1 MGYCAS
7 EMKSEVLTHVE
18 HVLQQYAL
26 CDSCLG
32 RLFRK
37 HLREGNNSEKGRLL
51 RMQLHQNQTSAKDC
65 WLCEGLTDEIAHF
78 VDLISQALE
87 GYEFETFLIGSK
99 IDEDIQE
106 KEQRL
111 WEQEHIQDAEPLKM
125 EINREIG
132 KILEP
137 QLRKT
142 VDIPNPDIMAV
153 IDTAFDQVTLQ
164 ISSLFI
170 YGRYK
175 KFQRGIPQTK
185 WPCQVC
191 QGKGCKRCNY
201 TGKLYETTVEE
212 LIAKKALEMTSGT
225 DESFHGS
232 GREDIDAR
240 MLGTGRP
247 FILEVKN
254 PKKRHIDLAVLEKE
268 TNTALKGII
277 EISQLRFSNREEIA
291 RIKAAEFRK
300 TYRVIIEASEPLNK
314 EKLIKVAQSLQGQ
327 LIKQLTPTRVA
338 HRRAHKIRERH
349 IYNCTIES
357 VEGIIASMTIETES
371 GTYVK
376 EFVSGDDNKTQPNLS
391 ELIGIPCKV
400 KELDVIDVKGE

>member
-1 MGYCAS
+1 
-7 EMKSEVLTHVE
+7 MKGETLKQAEQLLHE
-18 HVLQQYAL
+18 YRL
-26 CDSCLG
+26 CDSCFG

-37 HLREGNNSEKGRLL
+37 EIKDGTNSQKGQSIRK
-51 RMQLHQNQTSAKDC
+51 QLHRTEKTATHDC
-65 WLCEGLTDEIAHF
+65 WLCEGLIDEIPHF
-78 VDLISQALE
+78 TKIIADAVKD
-87 GYEFETFLIGSK
+87 YEFETFLVGSK

-111 WEQEHIQDAEPLKM
+111 WKHLKLEDAEPIKM

-137 QLRKT
+137 QLGKT
-142 VDIPNPDIMAV
+142 VDIPNPEIMAV
-153 IDTAFDQVTLQ
+153 IDTAYDIVSLQ
-164 ISSLFI
+164 ITSLFI

-175 KFQRGIPQTK
+175 KLQRGIPQTK
-185 WPCQVC
+185 WPCQIC
-191 QGKGCKRCNY
+191 RGKGCKKCNY

-212 LIAKKALEMTSGT
+212 LVAQKALELTRGT

-232 GREDIDAR
+232 GREDIDTL
-240 MLGTGRP
+240 MLGSGRP
-247 FILEVKN
+247 FVLEIKN
-254 PKKRHIDLAVLEKE
+254 PKIRNINLTLLEKE
-268 TNTALKGII
+268 TNQTTKNKV
-277 EISQLRFSNREEIA
+277 EITSLRFSTRDEIA

-300 TYRVIIEASEPLNK
+300 TYRVTLEATQPLNK
-314 EKLIKVAQSLQGQ
+314 EKLIKVAQTLQGK

-338 HRRAHKIRERH
+338 HRRANKIRERT
-349 IYNCTIES
+349 IYNCTIEL
-357 VEGIIASMTIETES
+357 VEGIIARLTLETES
-371 GTYVK
+371 GTYIK

>member
-1 MGYCAS
+1 MKAQALKQAEQLIQEYC
-7 EMKSEVLTHVE
+7 
-18 HVLQQYAL
+18 L

-37 HLREGNNSEKGRLL
+37 EIKEGDNSQKGRYIKK
-51 RMQLHQNQTSAKDC
+51 QLHQMKKTTPDEC
-65 WLCEGLTDEIAHF
+65 WLCQGLLDEIPHF
-78 VDLISQALE
+78 IDIITKALE
-87 GYEFETFLIGSK
+87 EYEFHTFLIGSK

-106 KEQRL
+106 REQSL
-111 WEQEHIQDAEPLKM
+111 WKHLTFEDAEPIKM

-137 QLRKT
+137 RLGKT

-153 IDTAFDQVTLQ
+153 IDTVYDVVTLQ

-175 KFQRGIPQTK
+175 KLQRGIPQTK
-185 WPCQVC
+185 WPCQIC
-191 QGKGCKRCNY
+191 QGKGCKKCQY

-212 LIAKKALEMTSGT
+212 LIAQKALEFTKGT

-232 GREDIDAR
+232 GREDIDAL

-247 FILEVKN
+247 FILEIKN
-254 PKKRHIDLAVLEKE
+254 PKKRSINLAELEKK
-268 TNTALKGII
+268 TNQTTKNKV
-277 EISQLRFSNREEIA
+277 EITCLRFSNREEIA

-300 TYRVIIEASEPLNK
+300 TYRVTLEATQPLNK
-314 EKLIKVAQSLQGQ
+314 EKLIKVAQTLQGK

-338 HRRAHKIRERH
+338 HRRANKIRERI

-357 VEGIIASMTIETES
+357 VEGIIARLTLEAES

-376 EFVSGDDNKTQPNLS
+376 EFISGDNDKTKPNLS

>member
-1 MGYCAS
+1 
-7 EMKSEVLTHVE
+7 MKADSLKQVE
-18 HVLQQYAL
+18 QLLQEYNL

-37 HLREGNNSEKGRLL
+37 EIREGSNSEKGQWIRT
-51 RMQLHQNQTSAKDC
+51 QIHHKQKIPVKDC
-65 WLCEGLTDEIAHF
+65 WLCEGLSDEIHHF
-78 VDLISQALE
+78 IDLITKTLE
-87 GYEFETFLIGSK
+87 EYEFDTFLIGSK

-106 KEQRL
+106 KEQQL
-111 WEQEHIQDAEPLKM
+111 WTQLSLEGAEPIKM
-125 EINREIG
+125 QINREIG

-137 QLRKT
+137 QLKKT

-153 IDTAFDQVTLQ
+153 VDTVYDLVTLQ
-164 ISSLFI
+164 ICSLFI

-175 KFQRGIPQTK
+175 KLQRGIPQTK
-185 WPCQVC
+185 WPCQIC
-191 QGKGCKRCNY
+191 FGKGCKKCNY

-212 LIAKKALEMTSGT
+212 LIAKKALELTQGT

-247 FILEVKN
+247 YILEIKN
-254 PKKRHIDLAVLEKE
+254 PKKRNIDLSLLEKE
-268 TNTALKGII
+268 TNNALKNVI
-277 EISQLRFSNREEIA
+277 EISCLQFSNREEIA

-300 TYRVIIEASEPLNK
+300 TYRVTIEAEEPLNK

-338 HRRAHKIRERH
+338 HRRANKIRERL
-349 IYNCTIES
+349 IYNCAIES
-357 VEGIIASMTIETES
+357 VEGIIVRLTLETES

-376 EFVSGDDNKTQPNLS
+376 EFVSGDNDKTQPNLS

>member
-1 MGYCAS
+1 
-7 EMKSEVLTHVE
+7 MKGETLKQAEQLLHE
-18 HVLQQYAL
+18 YRL
-26 CDSCLG
+26 CDSCFG

-37 HLREGNNSEKGRLL
+37 EIKDGTNSQKGQSIRK
-51 RMQLHQNQTSAKDC
+51 QLHYKERTETHDC
-65 WLCEGLTDEIAHF
+65 WLCEGLIDEIPHF
-78 VDLISQALE
+78 TKIIADAVKE
-87 GYEFETFLIGSK
+87 YEFETFLVGSK

-111 WEQEHIQDAEPLKM
+111 WKHLKLEDAEPIKM

-137 QLRKT
+137 QLGKT
-142 VDIPNPDIMAV
+142 VDIPNPEIMAV
-153 IDTAFDQVTLQ
+153 IDTAYDIVSLQ
-164 ISSLFI
+164 ITSLFI

-175 KFQRGIPQTK
+175 KLQRGIPQTK
-185 WPCQVC
+185 WPCQIC
-191 QGKGCKRCNY
+191 RGKGCKKCNY
-201 TGKLYETTVEE
+201 SGKLYETTVEE
-212 LIAKKALEMTSGT
+212 LVAQKALELTKGT

-232 GREDIDAR
+232 GREDIDAL
-240 MLGTGRP
+240 MLGSGRP
-247 FILEVKN
+247 FVLEIKN
-254 PKKRHIDLAVLEKE
+254 PKIRNINLILLEKE
-268 TNTALKGII
+268 TNQITKNKV
-277 EISQLRFSNREEIA
+277 EINSLRFSTKDEIA

-300 TYRVIIEASEPLNK
+300 TYRVTLEATQPLNK
-314 EKLIKVAQSLQGQ
+314 EKLIKVAQTLQGK

-338 HRRAHKIRERH
+338 HRRANKIRERT

-357 VEGIIASMTIETES
+357 VEGIIARLTLETES
-371 GTYVK
+371 GTYIK

>member
-1 MGYCAS
+1 
-7 EMKSEVLTHVE
+7 L
-18 HVLQQYAL
+18 
-26 CDSCLG
+26 
-32 RLFRK
+32 RK
-37 HLREGNNSEKGRLL
+37 EIKEGSNAEKGQWIRA
-51 RMQLHQNQTSAKDC
+51 QLHQKQKISAKDC
-65 WLCEGLTDEIAHF
+65 WLCEGLTDEIHHF
-78 VDLISQALE
+78 IGLITKTLE
-87 GYEFETFLIGSK
+87 EYEFDTFLIGSK

-111 WEQEHIQDAEPLKM
+111 WEQLKLQDAEPIKM

-137 QLRKT
+137 LLKKT

-153 IDTAFDQVTLQ
+153 IDTAYDQVSLQ

-170 YGRYK
+170 YGRYRK
-175 KFQRGIPQTK
+175 YQRGIPQTK
-185 WPCQVC
+185 WPCQIC
-191 QGKGCKRCNY
+191 QGKGCKKCNY
-201 TGKLYETTVEE
+201 TGKLYEITVEG
-212 LIAKKALEMTSGT
+212 LVAKKAVEMAQGT

-254 PKKRHIDLAVLEKE
+254 PKIRTIDLSVLEKE
-268 TNTALKGII
+268 TNKACKDII
-277 EISQLRFSNREEIA
+277 EVSNLRFSNREEIA
-291 RIKAAEFRK
+291 RIKAAEFQK
-300 TYRVIIEASEPLNK
+300 TYRVTIEASEPLNK

-338 HRRAHKIRERH
+338 HRRANKIRERL

-357 VEGIIASMTIETES
+357 VEGIIASLTLETES
-371 GTYVK
+371 GTYIK
-376 EFVSGDDNKTQPNLS
+376 EFVSGDNEKTQPNLS

>member
-1 MGYCAS
+1 
-7 EMKSEVLTHVE
+7 MKAHTLKQAEQLLQE
-18 HVLQQYAL
+18 HPL

-32 RLFRK
+32 RLLRK
-37 HLREGNNSEKGRLL
+37 EIKEGSNAQKGQLIRT
-51 RMQLHQNQTSAKDC
+51 QLHQKQKTDAKDC
-65 WLCEGLTDEIAHF
+65 WLCEGLTDEIHHF
-78 VDLISQALE
+78 IDLITKTLE
-87 GYEFETFLIGSK
+87 GYEFDTFLIGSK

-106 KEQRL
+106 KEQQL
-111 WEQEHIQDAEPLKM
+111 WDQQKLEDAEPIKM

-137 QLRKT
+137 QLKKT

-153 IDTAFDQVTLQ
+153 IDTAYDRVALQ

-170 YGRYK
+170 YGRYRK
-175 KFQRGIPQTK
+175 LQRGIPQTK
-185 WPCQVC
+185 WPCQIC
-191 QGKGCKRCNY
+191 FGKGCKKCNY
-201 TGKLYETTVEE
+201 TGKLYEITVEE
-212 LIAKKALEMTSGT
+212 LVAKKALEMTQGT

-254 PKKRHIDLAVLEKE
+254 PKKRNIDLALLENE
-268 TNTALKGII
+268 TNNALKDII
-277 EISQLRFSNREEIA
+277 EVSCLRFSNREEIA
-291 RIKAAEFRK
+291 RIKAAEFQK
-300 TYRVIIEASEPLNK
+300 TYRVTIEAAQPLNK

-338 HRRAHKIRERH
+338 HRRANKIRERL

-357 VEGIIASMTIETES
+357 VEGIIARLTLETES

-376 EFVSGDDNKTQPNLS
+376 EFVSGDNDKTQPNLS

>member
-1 MGYCAS
+1 MNESLLQKAYQ
-7 EMKSEVLTHVE
+7 
-18 HVLQQYAL
+18 VLQDYKI

-37 HLREGNNSEKGRLL
+37 EIRDGTNNAQKGQIIRQ
-51 RMQLHQNQTSAKDC
+51 QLHRKQQTPTASC
-65 WLCEGLTDEIAHF
+65 WLCEDLLNEIPKFATIIANS
-78 VDLISQALE
+78 LKE
-87 GYEFETFLIGSK
+87 YEYETFLIGSK

-106 KEQRL
+106 KEHLL
-111 WEQEHIQDAEPLKM
+111 WTFFELKEAEPIKM

-137 QLRKT
+137 TLGKI
-142 VDIPNPDIMAV
+142 VDIPNPQIMAI
-153 IDTAFDQVTLQ
+153 IDTRFNVVSLQ
-164 ISSLFI
+164 ITPLFI

-185 WPCQVC
+185 WPCQIC
-191 QGKGCKRCNY
+191 RGIGCKKCNY
-201 TGKLYETTVEE
+201 TGKLYDNTVEE
-212 LIAKKALEMTSGT
+212 LIAQKAVEFSKGT

-232 GREDIDAR
+232 GREDIDAL
-240 MLGTGRP
+240 MLGNGRP
-247 FILEVKN
+247 FILEIQN
-254 PKKRHIDLAVLEKE
+254 PKIRSIDLLRLEQE
-268 TNTALKGII
+268 INRTAKNKV
-277 EISQLRFSNREEIA
+277 EVMSLRFSSREEIA

-300 TYRVIIEASEPLNK
+300 TYRVTIEANQSLNK
-314 EKLIKVAQSLQGQ
+314 EKLIKVAQTLQGK

-338 HRRAHKIRERH
+338 HRRANKIRERT

-357 VEGIIASMTIETES
+357 VEGIRAKLLLETES

-376 EFVSGDDNKTQPNLS
+376 EFISGDDNKTLPNLS

-400 KELDVIDVKGE
+400 TELDVIDVKGE

>member
-1 MGYCAS
+1 
-7 EMKSEVLTHVE
+7 MKGETLKQVE
-18 HVLQQYAL
+18 QLLHEYRL
-26 CDSCLG
+26 CDSCFG

-37 HLREGNNSEKGRLL
+37 EIKDGTNSQKGESIRK
-51 RMQLHQNQTSAKDC
+51 QLHRTEKTATHDC
-65 WLCEGLTDEIAHF
+65 WLCEGLIDEIPHF
-78 VDLISQALE
+78 TKIIADAVKD
-87 GYEFETFLIGSK
+87 YEFETFLVGSK

-111 WEQEHIQDAEPLKM
+111 WKHLKLEDAEPIKM

-137 QLRKT
+137 QLGKT
-142 VDIPNPDIMAV
+142 VDIPNPEIMAV
-153 IDTAFDQVTLQ
+153 IDTTYDIVSLQ
-164 ISSLFI
+164 ITSLFI

-175 KFQRGIPQTK
+175 KLQRGIPQTK
-185 WPCQVC
+185 WPCQIC
-191 QGKGCKRCNY
+191 RGKGCKKCNY

-212 LIAKKALEMTSGT
+212 LVAQKALELTKGT

-232 GREDIDAR
+232 GREDIDAL
-240 MLGTGRP
+240 MLGSGRP
-247 FILEVKN
+247 FVLEIKN
-254 PKKRHIDLAVLEKE
+254 PKIRNINLTLLEKE
-268 TNTALKGII
+268 TNQTTKNKV
-277 EISQLRFSNREEIA
+277 EITSLRFSTRDEIA

-300 TYRVIIEASEPLNK
+300 TYRVTLEATQPLNK
-314 EKLIKVAQSLQGQ
+314 EKLIKVAQTLQGK

-338 HRRAHKIRERH
+338 HRRANKIRERT

-357 VEGIIASMTIETES
+357 VEGIIARLTLETES
-371 GTYVK
+371 GTYIK

>member
-1 MGYCAS
+1 M
-7 EMKSEVLTHVE
+7 E
-18 HVLQQYAL
+18 
-26 CDSCLG
+26 D
-32 RLFRK
+32 
-37 HLREGNNSEKGRLL
+37 
-51 RMQLHQNQTSAKDC
+51 
-65 WLCEGLTDEIAHF
+65 
-78 VDLISQALE
+78 
-87 GYEFETFLIGSK
+87 YEFDTFLIGSK

-111 WEQEHIQDAEPLKM
+111 WEQEHLQDAEPLKM
-125 EINREIG
+125 QINREIG

-137 QLRKT
+137 RLGKT

-153 IDTAFDQVTLQ
+153 IDTVYDQVALQ
-164 ISSLFI
+164 IGSLFI

-175 KFQRGIPQTK
+175 KYQRGIPQTK
-185 WPCQVC
+185 WPCQIC

-212 LIAKKALEMTSGT
+212 LIAKKALEMTQGT

-240 MLGTGRP
+240 MLGSGRP
-247 FILEVKN
+247 FILEVKS
-254 PKKRHIDLAVLEKE
+254 PKKRTIDLALLEKE
-268 TNTALKGII
+268 TNISSKSLI
-277 EISQLRFSNREEIA
+277 EISQLRFSTREEIA
-291 RIKAAEFRK
+291 RIKAAEFQK
-300 TYRVIIEASEPLNK
+300 TYRVIIEASAPLNK

-338 HRRAHKIRERH
+338 HRRANKIRERR

-357 VEGIIASMTIETES
+357 VEGIIASITLETES
-371 GTYVK
+371 GTYIK
-376 EFVSGDDNKTQPNLS
+376 EFVSGDENKTQPNLS

>member
-1 MGYCAS
+1 
-7 EMKSEVLTHVE
+7 MKSHTLNQAKQLLQE
-18 HVLQQYAL
+18 HNL

-37 HLREGNNSEKGRLL
+37 EIREGSNSEKGQWIRT
-51 RMQLHQNQTSAKDC
+51 QIHEKQKIPAKDC
-65 WLCEGLTDEIAHF
+65 WLCEGLTDEIHHF
-78 VDLISQALE
+78 IGLIIKTLE
-87 GYEFETFLIGSK
+87 QYEFDTFLIGSK

-106 KEQRL
+106 KEQQL
-111 WEQEHIQDAEPLKM
+111 WIQLTLEGAEPIKM

-137 QLRKT
+137 QLKKT
-142 VDIPNPDIMAV
+142 VDIPNPDIMAI
-153 IDTAFDQVTLQ
+153 IDTAYDVVTLQ

-170 YGRYK
+170 YGRYRK
-175 KFQRGIPQTK
+175 LQRGIPQTK
-185 WPCQVC
+185 WPCQIC
-191 QGKGCKRCNY
+191 QGKGCKKCQY

-212 LIAKKALEMTSGT
+212 LIAKNALKLTQGT
-225 DESFHGS
+225 DESLHGS
-232 GREDIDAR
+232 GREDIDAL

-247 FILEVKN
+247 FVLEIKN
-254 PKKRHIDLAVLEKE
+254 PKKRNIDLVSLEKE
-268 TNTALKGII
+268 TNSTFKNSI
-277 EISQLRFSNREEIA
+277 EISCLRFSNREEIA

-300 TYRVIIEASEPLNK
+300 IYRVTIEAGQPLNK

-327 LIKQLTPTRVA
+327 LIKQFTPTRVA
-338 HRRAHKIRERH
+338 HRRANKIRERH

-357 VEGIIASMTIETES
+357 VDGIIASLTLETES
-371 GTYVK
+371 GTYIK
-376 EFVSGDDNKTQPNLS
+376 EFVSGDNDKTQPNLS

>member
-1 MGYCAS
+1 
-7 EMKSEVLTHVE
+7 MKGETLKQAEQLLHE
-18 HVLQQYAL
+18 YRL
-26 CDSCLG
+26 CDSCFG
-32 RLFRK
+32 RLFRTEIK
-37 HLREGNNSEKGRLL
+37 EGTNQQKGESIRK
-51 RMQLHQNQTSAKDC
+51 QLHQAVSTAPQDC
-65 WLCEGLTDEIAHF
+65 WLCEGLIDEIPHF
-78 VDLISQALE
+78 VKILTDALKD
-87 GYEFETFLIGSK
+87 YEYTTFLVGSK

-111 WEQEHIQDAEPLKM
+111 WKHLNLEDAEPIKM

-137 QLRKT
+137 QLGKT

-153 IDTAFDQVTLQ
+153 IDTAYDVISLQ

-175 KFQRGIPQTK
+175 KLQRGIPQTK
-185 WPCQVC
+185 WPCQIC
-191 QGKGCKRCNY
+191 RGIGCKKCNY
-201 TGKLYETTVEE
+201 TGKLYEITVED
-212 LIAKKALEMTSGT
+212 LVAQKALELTKGT

-232 GREDIDAR
+232 GREDIDAL

-247 FILEVKN
+247 FVLEIKN
-254 PKKRHIDLAVLEKE
+254 PKIRNINLTTLEKE
-268 TNTALKGII
+268 TNKTIKNKV
-277 EISQLRFSNREEIA
+277 EITCLRFSNRDEIA

-300 TYRVIIEASEPLNK
+300 TYRVTIEATKPLNK
-314 EKLIKVAQSLQGQ
+314 EKLIKVAQTLQGK

-338 HRRAHKIRERH
+338 HRRANKIRERT

-357 VEGIIASMTIETES
+357 VEEFIARLVLETES

-376 EFVSGDDNKTQPNLS
+376 EFVSGDDGKTQPNLS
-391 ELIGIPCKV
+391 ELIGIPCIV

>member
-1 MGYCAS
+1 
-7 EMKSEVLTHVE
+7 MKSHTL
-18 HVLQQYAL
+18 LQAEQLLQDYRL

-32 RLFRK
+32 RLLRK
-37 HLREGNNSEKGRLL
+37 EIKEGSNAEKGQWIRA
-51 RMQLHQNQTSAKDC
+51 QLHQKQKISAKDC
-65 WLCEGLTDEIAHF
+65 WLCEGLTDEIHHF
-78 VDLISQALE
+78 IGLITKTLE
-87 GYEFETFLIGSK
+87 EYEFDTFLIGSK

-111 WEQEHIQDAEPLKM
+111 WEQLKLQDAEPIKM

-137 QLRKT
+137 LLKKT

-153 IDTAFDQVTLQ
+153 IDTAYDQVSLQ

-170 YGRYK
+170 YGRYRK
-175 KFQRGIPQTK
+175 YQRGIPQTK
-185 WPCQVC
+185 WPCQIC
-191 QGKGCKRCNY
+191 QGKGCKKCNY
-201 TGKLYETTVEE
+201 TGKLYEITVEG
-212 LIAKKALEMTSGT
+212 LVAKKAVEMAQGT

-254 PKKRHIDLAVLEKE
+254 PKIRTIDLSVLEKE
-268 TNTALKGII
+268 TNKACKDII
-277 EISQLRFSNREEIA
+277 EVSNLRFSNREEIA
-291 RIKAAEFRK
+291 RIKAAEFQK
-300 TYRVIIEASEPLNK
+300 TYRVTIEASEPLNK

-338 HRRAHKIRERH
+338 HRRANKIRERL

-357 VEGIIASMTIETES
+357 VEGIIASLTLETES
-371 GTYVK
+371 GTYIK
-376 EFVSGDDNKTQPNLS
+376 EFVSGDNEKTQPNLS

>member
-1 MGYCAS
+1 
-7 EMKSEVLTHVE
+7 MKEQAFKEAEQLLQE
-18 HVLQQYAL
+18 HSL

-37 HLREGNNSEKGRLL
+37 YIKEGSNAQKGQSIRTQIHLKR
-51 RMQLHQNQTSAKDC
+51 QTSAKDC
-65 WLCEGLTDEIAHF
+65 WLCEGLTDEIPHF
-78 VDLISQALE
+78 VDLITKTLE
-87 GYEFETFLIGSK
+87 EYEFVTFLIGSK
-99 IDEDIQE
+99 IDEDIQD
-106 KEQRL
+106 KEHQL
-111 WEQEHIQDAEPLKM
+111 WEKLKFEDAEPIKM

-137 QLRKT
+137 LLKKT

-153 IDTAFDQVTLQ
+153 IDTAYDVVTLQ

-175 KFQRGIPQTK
+175 KLQRGIPQTK
-185 WPCQVC
+185 WPCQIC

-212 LIAKKALEMTSGT
+212 LVAKKALELTQGT

-232 GREDIDAR
+232 GREDIDAL

-254 PKKRHIDLAVLEKE
+254 PKKRTIDLPLFEKE
-268 TNTALKGII
+268 TNERFGDKI
-277 EISQLRFSNREEIA
+277 EISSLRFSNREEVA

-300 TYRVIIEASEPLNK
+300 IYRVTLEAPQPLNK

-338 HRRAHKIRERH
+338 HRRANKVRDRL

-357 VEGIIASMTIETES
+357 VEGFRARLTLETES
-371 GTYVK
+371 GTYIK

-400 KELDVIDVKGE
+400 IELDVIDVKGE

>member
-1 MGYCAS
+1 
-7 EMKSEVLTHVE
+7 MKGETLKQVE
-18 HVLQQYAL
+18 QLLHEYRL
-26 CDSCLG
+26 CDSCFG

-37 HLREGNNSEKGRLL
+37 EIKDGTNSQKGESIRQ
-51 RMQLHQNQTSAKDC
+51 QLHCTEKTATHDC
-65 WLCEGLTDEIAHF
+65 WLCEGLIDEIPHF
-78 VDLISQALE
+78 TKIIADAVK
-87 GYEFETFLIGSK
+87 GYEFETFLVGSK

-111 WEQEHIQDAEPLKM
+111 WKHLKLEDAEPIKM

-137 QLRKT
+137 QLGKT
-142 VDIPNPDIMAV
+142 VDIPNPEIMAV
-153 IDTAFDQVTLQ
+153 IDTTYDIVSLQ
-164 ISSLFI
+164 ITSLFI

-175 KFQRGIPQTK
+175 KLQRGIPQTK
-185 WPCQVC
+185 WPCQIC
-191 QGKGCKRCNY
+191 RGKGCKKCNY

-212 LIAKKALEMTSGT
+212 LVAQKALELTKGT

-232 GREDIDAR
+232 GREDIDAL
-240 MLGTGRP
+240 MLGSGRP
-247 FILEVKN
+247 FVLEIKN
-254 PKKRHIDLAVLEKE
+254 PKIRNINLTLLEKE
-268 TNTALKGII
+268 TNQTTKNKV
-277 EISQLRFSNREEIA
+277 EITSLRFSTRDEIA

-300 TYRVIIEASEPLNK
+300 TYRVTLEATQPLNK
-314 EKLIKVAQSLQGQ
+314 EKLIKVAQTLQGK

-338 HRRAHKIRERH
+338 HRRANKIRERT

-357 VEGIIASMTIETES
+357 VEGIIARLTLETES
-371 GTYVK
+371 GTYIK

>member
-1 MGYCAS
+1 
-7 EMKSEVLTHVE
+7 MKVDTLKQAEQL
-18 HVLQQYAL
+18 LQDYKL

-37 HLREGNNSEKGRLL
+37 EIREGSNSEKGQWIRT
-51 RMQLHQNQTSAKDC
+51 QIHQKQKIPAKDC
-65 WLCEGLTDEIAHF
+65 WLCEGLTDEVHHF
-78 VDLISQALE
+78 IDLITKTLE
-87 GYEFETFLIGSK
+87 EYEFDTFLIGSK

-106 KEQRL
+106 KEQHL
-111 WEQEHIQDAEPLKM
+111 WKHLTLEGAEPIKM

-137 QLRKT
+137 QLNKT

-153 IDTAFDQVTLQ
+153 VDTAYDLVTLQ

-175 KFQRGIPQTK
+175 KLQRGIPQTK
-185 WPCQVC
+185 WPCQIC
-191 QGKGCKRCNY
+191 FGKGCKKCNY
-201 TGKLYETTVEE
+201 TGKLYETTIEE
-212 LIAKKALEMTSGT
+212 LIAKKALELTQGT

-232 GREDIDAR
+232 GREDIDAL

-247 FILEVKN
+247 FILEIKN
-254 PKKRHIDLAVLEKE
+254 PKKRNIDLSILEKE
-268 TNTALKGII
+268 TNNALKNII
-277 EISQLRFSNREEIA
+277 EISCLRFSSREEIA

-300 TYRVIIEASEPLNK
+300 TYRVTIEAGQPLNK

-338 HRRAHKIRERH
+338 HRRANKIRERLV
-349 IYNCTIES
+349 YNCTIES
-357 VEGIIASMTIETES
+357 VEGIIARLTLETES
-371 GTYVK
+371 GTYIK
-376 EFVSGDDNKTQPNLS
+376 EFVSGDNDKTQPNLS

>member
-1 MGYCAS
+1 
-7 EMKSEVLTHVE
+7 MKSHTLNQAKQLLHE
-18 HVLQQYAL
+18 HNL

-37 HLREGNNSEKGRLL
+37 EIREGSNSEKGQWIRT
-51 RMQLHQNQTSAKDC
+51 QIHEKQKIPAKDC
-65 WLCEGLTDEIAHF
+65 WLCEGLTDEIHHF
-78 VDLISQALE
+78 IGLIIKTLE
-87 GYEFETFLIGSK
+87 QYEFDTFLIGSK

-106 KEQRL
+106 KEQQL
-111 WEQEHIQDAEPLKM
+111 WIQLTLEGAEPIKM

-137 QLRKT
+137 QLKKT
-142 VDIPNPDIMAV
+142 VDIPNPDIMAI
-153 IDTAFDQVTLQ
+153 IDTAYDVVTLQ

-170 YGRYK
+170 YGRYRK
-175 KFQRGIPQTK
+175 LQRGIPQTK
-185 WPCQVC
+185 WPCQIC
-191 QGKGCKRCNY
+191 QGKGCKKCQY

-212 LIAKKALEMTSGT
+212 LIAKNALKLTQGT
-225 DESFHGS
+225 DESLHGS
-232 GREDIDAR
+232 GREDIDAL

-247 FILEVKN
+247 FVLEIKN
-254 PKKRHIDLAVLEKE
+254 PKKRNIDLVSLEKE
-268 TNTALKGII
+268 TNSTFKNSI
-277 EISQLRFSNREEIA
+277 EISCLRFSNREEIA

-300 TYRVIIEASEPLNK
+300 IYRVTIEAGQPLNK

-327 LIKQLTPTRVA
+327 LIKQFTPTRVA
-338 HRRAHKIRERH
+338 HRRANKIRERH

-357 VEGIIASMTIETES
+357 VDGIIASLTLETES
-371 GTYVK
+371 GTYIK
-376 EFVSGDDNKTQPNLS
+376 EFVSGDNDKTQPNLS

>member
-1 MGYCAS
+1 
-7 EMKSEVLTHVE
+7 MKGETLKQAE
-18 HVLQQYAL
+18 HLLHEYRL
-26 CDSCLG
+26 CDSCFG

-37 HLREGNNSEKGRLL
+37 EIKDGTNSQKGQSIRK
-51 RMQLHQNQTSAKDC
+51 QLHYKERTETHDC
-65 WLCEGLTDEIAHF
+65 WLCEGLIDEIPHF
-78 VDLISQALE
+78 TKIIADAVKE
-87 GYEFETFLIGSK
+87 YEFETFLVGSK

-111 WEQEHIQDAEPLKM
+111 WKHLKLEDAEPIKM

-137 QLRKT
+137 QLGKT
-142 VDIPNPDIMAV
+142 VDIPNPEIMAV
-153 IDTAFDQVTLQ
+153 IDTAYDIVSLQ
-164 ISSLFI
+164 ITSLFI

-175 KFQRGIPQTK
+175 KLQRGIPQTK
-185 WPCQVC
+185 WPCQIC
-191 QGKGCKRCNY
+191 RGKGCKKCNY
-201 TGKLYETTVEE
+201 SGKLYETTVEE
-212 LIAKKALEMTSGT
+212 LVAQKALELTKGT

-232 GREDIDAR
+232 GREDIDAL
-240 MLGTGRP
+240 MLGSGRP
-247 FILEVKN
+247 FVLEIKN
-254 PKKRHIDLAVLEKE
+254 PKIRNINLILLEKE
-268 TNTALKGII
+268 TNQITKNKV
-277 EISQLRFSNREEIA
+277 EINSLRFSTRDEIA

-300 TYRVIIEASEPLNK
+300 TYRVTLEATQPLNK
-314 EKLIKVAQSLQGQ
+314 EKLIKVAQTLQGK

-338 HRRAHKIRERH
+338 HRRANKIRERT

-357 VEGIIASMTIETES
+357 VEGIIARLTLETES
-371 GTYVK
+371 GTYIK

>member
-1 MGYCAS
+1 MKVETLRCA
-7 EMKSEVLTHVE
+7 EELRT
-18 HVLQQYAL
+18 QYAL

-32 RLFRK
+32 RLFRE
-37 HLREGNNSEKGRLL
+37 HITEGNNASKGQLIR
-51 RMQLHQNQTSAKDC
+51 RQLHQTNPIQPRDC
-65 WLCEGLTDEIAHF
+65 WLCEGLIAEIPCF
-78 VDLISQALE
+78 IDLIVQTLKE
-87 GYEFETFLIGSK
+87 YDYDTFLIGSK
-99 IDEDIQE
+99 VDEDIQE

-111 WEQEHIQDAEPLKM
+111 WGLLQLTDAEPLKM

-132 KILEP
+132 KVLEP
-137 QLRKT
+137 LLGKT
-142 VDIPNPDIMAV
+142 VDIPTPDIMV
-153 IDTAFDQVTLQ
+153 IIDTAYDVVTLQ

-191 QGKGCKRCNY
+191 LGKGCKKCNY
-201 TGKLYETTVEE
+201 TGKLYEITVEE
-212 LIAKKALEMTSGT
+212 LVAKKALELTKGT

-232 GREDIDAR
+232 GREDIDAL
-240 MLGTGRP
+240 MLGSGRP
-247 FILEVKN
+247 FILEIKN
-254 PKKRHIDLAVLEKE
+254 PKKRNIDLVFLEKE
-268 TNTALKGII
+268 TNIQTKGKV
-277 EISQLRFSNREEIA
+277 EITNLRFSCRDEVA

-300 TYRVIIEASEPLNK
+300 TYRVTLEAERLLNK
-314 EKLIKVAQSLQGQ
+314 EKLIKVAQALQGK

-338 HRRAHKIRERH
+338 HRRANKVRERL

-357 VEGIIASMTIETES
+357 VEGSIARLTLETES
-371 GTYVK
+371 GTYIK
-376 EFVSGDDNKTQPNLS
+376 EFISGDDQKTQPNFS

>member
-1 MGYCAS
+1 
-7 EMKSEVLTHVE
+7 MKAHTLKQAEQL
-18 HVLQQYAL
+18 LQEYQL

-32 RLFRK
+32 RLLRK
-37 HLREGNNSEKGRLL
+37 EIKEGSNAQKGQLIRT
-51 RMQLHQNQTSAKDC
+51 QLHQKKKTDAKDC
-65 WLCEGLTDEIAHF
+65 WLCEGLTDEIHHF
-78 VDLISQALE
+78 IDLITKTLE
-87 GYEFETFLIGSK
+87 GYEFDTFLIGSK

-106 KEQRL
+106 KERQL
-111 WEQEHIQDAEPLKM
+111 WDQHKLEDAEPIKM

-137 QLRKT
+137 QLKKT

-153 IDTAFDQVTLQ
+153 IDTAYDRVALQ

-170 YGRYK
+170 YGRYRK
-175 KFQRGIPQTK
+175 LQRGIPQTK
-185 WPCQVC
+185 WPCQIC
-191 QGKGCKRCNY
+191 FGKGCKKCNY
-201 TGKLYETTVEE
+201 TGKLYEVTVEE
-212 LIAKKALEMTSGT
+212 LIAKKAVEMTQGT

-254 PKKRHIDLAVLEKE
+254 PKKRNIDLCLLENE
-268 TNTALKGII
+268 TNNALKDII
-277 EISQLRFSNREEIA
+277 EVSCLRFSNREEIA
-291 RIKAAEFRK
+291 RIKAAEFQK
-300 TYRVIIEASEPLNK
+300 TYRVTIEAAQPLNK

-338 HRRAHKIRERH
+338 HRRAHKIRERL

-357 VEGIIASMTIETES
+357 VEGIIARLTLETES

-376 EFVSGDDNKTQPNLS
+376 EFVSGDSDKTQPNLS

>member
-1 MGYCAS
+1 
-7 EMKSEVLTHVE
+7 MKGETLKQAEQLLHE
-18 HVLQQYAL
+18 YRL
-26 CDSCLG
+26 CDSCFG

-37 HLREGNNSEKGRLL
+37 EIKDGTNSQKGQSIRKQLRRTEKTAT
-51 RMQLHQNQTSAKDC
+51 HDC
-65 WLCEGLTDEIAHF
+65 WLCEGLIDEIPHF
-78 VDLISQALE
+78 TKIIADAVKD
-87 GYEFETFLIGSK
+87 YEFETFLVGSK

-111 WEQEHIQDAEPLKM
+111 WKHLKLEDTEPIKM

-137 QLRKT
+137 QLGKT
-142 VDIPNPDIMAV
+142 VDIPNPEIMAV
-153 IDTAFDQVTLQ
+153 IDTAYDIVSLQ
-164 ISSLFI
+164 ITSLFI

-185 WPCQVC
+185 WPCQIC
-191 QGKGCKRCNY
+191 RSKGCKKCNY

-212 LIAKKALEMTSGT
+212 LVAQKALELTKGT

-232 GREDIDAR
+232 GREDIDTL
-240 MLGTGRP
+240 MLGSGRP
-247 FILEVKN
+247 FVLEIKN
-254 PKKRHIDLAVLEKE
+254 PKIRNINLILLEKE
-268 TNTALKGII
+268 TNQTTKNKV
-277 EISQLRFSNREEIA
+277 EITSLRFSTRDEIA

-300 TYRVIIEASEPLNK
+300 TYRVTLEATQPLNK
-314 EKLIKVAQSLQGQ
+314 EKLIKVAQTLQGK

-338 HRRAHKIRERH
+338 HRRANKIRERT

-357 VEGIIASMTIETES
+357 VEGIIARLTLETES
-371 GTYVK
+371 GTYIK
-376 EFVSGDDNKTQPNLS
+376 EFVSGDDNKTKPNLS

>member
-1 MGYCAS
+1 
-7 EMKSEVLTHVE
+7 MKDETLKQAEQIIHE
-18 HVLQQYAL
+18 YRL
-26 CDSCLG
+26 CDSCFG
-32 RLFRK
+32 RLFRSEIK
-37 HLREGNNSEKGRLL
+37 DGANSQKGESLRK
-51 RMQLHQNQTSAKDC
+51 QLHQTASNAPQDC
-65 WLCEGLTDEIAHF
+65 WLCEGLIDEIPHF
-78 VDLISQALE
+78 AKILADELKD
-87 GYEFETFLIGSK
+87 YEFTTFLVGSK

-111 WEQEHIQDAEPLKM
+111 WKHLNREDAEPIKM

-137 QLRKT
+137 QLGKT

-153 IDTAFDQVTLQ
+153 IDTAYDVISLQ

-175 KFQRGIPQTK
+175 KLQRGIPQTK
-185 WPCQVC
+185 WPCPIC
-191 QGKGCKRCNY
+191 QGKGCKKCNY
-201 TGKLYETTVEE
+201 TGKLYETTVEG
-212 LIAKKALEMTSGT
+212 LVAQKALELTKGT
-225 DESFHGS
+225 DESFHGC
-232 GREDIDAR
+232 GREDIDAL

-247 FILEVKN
+247 FVLEIKN
-254 PKKRHIDLAVLEKE
+254 PKIRNINLKTLEKE
-268 TNTALKGII
+268 TNTITKNQV
-277 EISQLRFSNREEIA
+277 EITCLRFSNRDEIA

-300 TYRVIIEASEPLNK
+300 TYRVTIESTKPLNK
-314 EKLIKVAQSLQGQ
+314 EKLIKVAQTLQGK

-338 HRRAHKIRERH
+338 HRRANKIRERT

-357 VEGIIASMTIETES
+357 VEGIIARMILETES

-376 EFVSGDDNKTQPNLS
+376 EFISGDDDKTKPNLS

>member
-1 MGYCAS
+1 
-7 EMKSEVLTHVE
+7 MKSDTLLQAAHL
-18 HVLQQYAL
+18 LQQYQL

-32 RLFRK
+32 RLFKRQ
-37 HLREGNNSEKGRLL
+37 LEEASNAEKGRLL
-51 RMQLHQNQTSAKDC
+51 RTQLNSKHQTSAQDC

-78 VDLISQALE
+78 VDLILHALE
-87 GYEFETFLIGSK
+87 GYEFETFLVGSR

-106 KEQRL
+106 KEQNL
-111 WEQEHIQDAEPLKM
+111 WEQEHLQDAEPLKM

-132 KILEP
+132 KVLEP
-137 QLRKT
+137 RLRKT
-142 VDIPNPDIMAV
+142 VDIPNPDIMVV
-153 IDTAFDQVTLQ
+153 IDTAFDHVTLQ

-212 LIAKKALEMTSGT
+212 LIAQKAVEMAQGT

-254 PKKRHIDLAVLEKE
+254 PKKRSIDLAVLEQE
-268 TNTALKGII
+268 TNIALKDKI
-277 EISQLRFSNREEIA
+277 EVTQLRFSNREEIA
-291 RIKAAEFRK
+291 RIKAAEFQK
-300 TYRVIIEASEPLNK
+300 TYRVLIEAKEPLNK

-338 HRRAHKIRERH
+338 HRRAHKIRERR

-357 VEGIIASMTIETES
+357 VEGIIASITLETES
-371 GTYVK
+371 GTYIK

-391 ELIGIPCKV
+391 DLIGIPCKV

>member
-1 MGYCAS
+1 
-7 EMKSEVLTHVE
+7 MKGETLKQAEQLLHE
-18 HVLQQYAL
+18 YRL
-26 CDSCLG
+26 CDSCFG

-37 HLREGNNSEKGRLL
+37 EIKDGSNSQKGESIRKQLRRTEKTAT
-51 RMQLHQNQTSAKDC
+51 HDC
-65 WLCEGLTDEIAHF
+65 WLCEGLIDEIPHF
-78 VDLISQALE
+78 TKIIADAVKD
-87 GYEFETFLIGSK
+87 YEFETFLVGSK

-111 WEQEHIQDAEPLKM
+111 WKHLKLEDAEPIKM

-137 QLRKT
+137 QLGKT
-142 VDIPNPDIMAV
+142 VDIPNPEIMAV
-153 IDTAFDQVTLQ
+153 IDTAYDVVSLQ
-164 ISSLFI
+164 ITSLFI

-175 KFQRGIPQTK
+175 KLQRGIPQTK
-185 WPCQVC
+185 WPCQIC
-191 QGKGCKRCNY
+191 RGKGCKKCYY

-212 LIAKKALEMTSGT
+212 LVAQKALELTKGT

-232 GREDIDAR
+232 GREDIDAL
-240 MLGTGRP
+240 MLGSGRP
-247 FILEVKN
+247 FVLEIKN
-254 PKKRHIDLAVLEKE
+254 PKIRNINLILLEKE
-268 TNTALKGII
+268 TNQTTKNIV
-277 EISQLRFSNREEIA
+277 EISSLRFSTRDEIA

-300 TYRVIIEASEPLNK
+300 TYRVTLEATQPLNK
-314 EKLIKVAQSLQGQ
+314 EKLIKVAQTLQGK

-338 HRRAHKIRERH
+338 HRRANKIRERT

-357 VEGIIASMTIETES
+357 VEGIIARLTLETES
-371 GTYVK
+371 GTYIK